1 MELAKKFHCEFARI
15 AYLDSAM
22 VFTKVKLPYIAG
34 KMRGCVVDFH
44 QFSRS
49 FYRIEYQP
57 EEEFLARSDKSP
69 MGQGQSFEF
78 IPRWCILVFHEGV
91 DNVGV
96 DIKWQL
102 ERGRS
107 YSRGCCQFHGASEY
121 VV

>member
-15 AYLDSAM
+15 AYLNSAM

-49 FYRIEYQP
+49 FCRIEYQP

-69 MGQGQSFEF
+69 MCQRQGFEF
-78 IPRWCILVFHEGV
+78 LPRLCILVFHEGV
-91 DNVGV
+91 DNESV
-96 DIKWQL
+96 DIKRQL
-102 ERGRS
+102 DRGWS
-107 YSRGCCQFHGASEY
+107 YSRGCCH
-121 VV
+121 